1 MKSINKLFILALL
14 LAVGFAACEK
24 APGLENYKNGTAV
37 SLTSSAASIAPTAA
51 DSNKVVLTLNW
62 TTPAYATDSALF
74 KFILELDSSTKN
86 FTKPNTV
93 TLIGEGERSKSFT
106 GKEINNMLLNYGFSL
121 GVPVDLDFRITSSYV
136 NNNDLYKSN
145 IVKIRVMPYN
155 DPSVLTTEKTAVSGT
170 LNTSNDPSNK
180 FSWTNA
186 FTGYN
191 GIVTYTLQY
200 DSATKNFASLKEI
213 AVGAS
218 TYLKQ
223 LKVGEM
229 NDAALNEGV
238 AGDATGKIEFR
249 VKAVTAQG
257 AVSYSNVV
265 SVNITTYIPL
275 LRFYLPGSY
284 QNAAG
289 YGNDWTPGTAPELIR
304 DLRPDALNKLYYIY
318 IWLPAGAQ
326 FKVTQGRSWD
336 VNYGGTGGNL
346 VSGSPDN
353 LSVTNAGYYRIS
365 IDRTSLKYDIRE
377 GRMGFVGDAS
387 GAGWNPG
394 GAFPNYAM
402 GLASTNLFVGVT
414 TFNTGAWKMIDHNDW
429 NSGDINVT
437 NARSYGSAGASGST
451 MEVNGGN
458 FPNIATAGRYR
469 VMWDGRNADNVKYEL
484 SPATEMRV
492 VGNGIQGVPDWNPGA
507 SPQMT
512 YIGAGKW
519 QITVTL
525 VAGKDIK
532 FLAGNDWGAFD
543 YEDNSGGSTATG
555 VARKIKW
562 EGGDNFKTPAATGS
576 YTITLDE
583 HAQTVTI
590 Q

>member
-1 MKSINKLFILALL
+1 MKLFNHTRFSHLVLLFL
-14 LAVGFAACEK
+14 LAGCAK
-24 APGLENYKNGTAV
+24 APELKYHNNGTAV
-37 SLTSSAASIAPTAA
+37 NLTSSAASIAPTAA
-51 DSNKVVLTLNW
+51 DSNKVILTLNW
-62 TTPAYATDSALF
+62 TSPAYATDSNTY
-74 KFILELDSSTKN
+74 KYILELDSSTKN
-86 FTKPNTV
+86 FTKPNTIIQTGARV
-93 TLIGEGERSKSFT
+93 KTFT
-106 GKEINNMLLNYGFSL
+106 GKEINNMLLNYGFAL
-121 GVPVDLDFRITSSYV
+121 GVPVDLDFRITSSYS
-136 NNNDLYKSN
+136 NNNEQYKSN
-145 IVKIRVMPYN
+145 ILKVRVTPYS
-155 DPSVLTTEKTAVSGT
+155 DPSVLQTEKTTVTGT
-170 LNTSNDPSNK
+170 LNTSGDPSNK
-180 FSWTNA
+180 FTWTRS
-186 FTGYN
+186 FTGYS
-191 GIVTYTLQY
+191 GVVTYTLQY
-200 DSATKNFASLKEI
+200 DSTGKNFASLKEI
-213 AVGAS
+213 AVGNDA
-218 TYLKQ
+218 YLKQ
-223 LKVGEM
+223 LNVGEM

-238 AGDATGKIEFR
+238 AGGTTGKIDFR

-257 AVSYSNVV
+257 AISYSNTV
-265 SVNITTYIPL
+265 SVTINTYIPL

-284 QNAAG
+284 QASTG
-289 YGNDWTPGTAPELIR
+289 QGTDWSPSNAPELIR
-304 DLRPDALNKLYYIY
+304 DLRPAALNKLYYIY
-318 IWLPAGAQ
+318 IWLPANTE

-346 VSGSPDN
+346 VQGANDN
-353 LSVTNAGYYRIS
+353 LKVTNAGFYRIS

-387 GAGWNPG
+387 GAGWSPS

-414 TFNTGAWKMIDHNDW
+414 NFNTGAWKMIDHNDW

-437 NARSYGSAGASGST
+437 NARSYGAAGASGST

-469 VMWDGRNADNVKYEL
+469 VMWDGRNRDNIKYEL

-512 YIGAGKW
+512 YIGSGKW

-543 YEDNSGGSTATG
+543 YEDNSGGVTATG